1 MQKNVKSNKTERK
14 LNKALRQMKNA
25 RNGRQVRNSLGSA
38 VEAAEMDVFF
48 FSLNGM
54 VMPLSTAA

>member
-1 MQKNVKSNKTERK
+1 MQKNMKSNKAERK
-14 LNKALRQMKNA
+14 INKALRQIKNTH
-25 RNGRQVRNSLGSA
+25 GRQVRNSLGSA

>member
-1 MQKNVKSNKTERK
+1 MKKNMRSNKTERK
-14 LNKALRQMKNA
+14 INKALREMHNT

-38 VEAAEMDVFF
+38 IEATEMEVFF

-54 VMPLSTAA
+54 VMPLSTAS